1 MKRTVSLNEADLHR
15 IVRESVKSV
24 LNEDGGYLRE
34 LAKNINYF
42 HSEAMQNL
50 ENLLKAYEELP
61 DEYSAMRAD
70 NLAMVREAI
79 KSLNLAHSG
88 KKWQE
93 EGPSLST
100 MARYPNIGRK

>member
-1 MKRTVSLNEADLHR
+1 MRRKVRLTESDLHR
-15 IVRESVKSV
+15 IVRESVKKV
-24 LNEDGGYLRE
+24 INEDGGYLRE

-50 ENLLKAYEELP
+50 ENLLKAYDELP
-61 DEYSAMRAD
+61 DEYSAMKAD

-79 KSLNLAHSG
+79 KSLKLAYSG
-88 KKWQE
+88 QKWQE

-100 MARYPNIGRK
+100 MARYPNIK